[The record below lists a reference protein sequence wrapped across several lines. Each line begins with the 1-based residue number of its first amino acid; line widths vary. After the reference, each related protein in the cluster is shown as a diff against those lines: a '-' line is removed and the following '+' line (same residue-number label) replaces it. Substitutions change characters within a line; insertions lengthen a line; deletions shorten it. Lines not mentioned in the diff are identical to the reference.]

1 MSTSHQVLKKTQDPT
16 DKAIENYGSI
26 FGLLLGAVAGVMVA
40 GPNFQVWT
48 PLESILTILG
58 GGITLG
64 LIGHFA
70 FALFFGTAAAGNADD
85 YADLGCN
92 DNASTGASS
101 D

>member
-1 MSTSHQVLKKTQDPT
+1 MSTNPQVLKKTQDPT
-16 DKAIENYGSI
+16 AKALENYGSI
-26 FGLLLGAVAGVMVA
+26 FGFFLGAIAGVLLA

-70 FALFFGTAAAGNADD
+70 FALFFGTAAAGNADE
-85 YADLGCN
+85 YA
-92 DNASTGASS
+92 AQSTDEAISLNEMG